1 MNLISDIQ
9 YFPSVILFKNLNKIT
24 NIVFEQYDRH
34 QKMSFRNRC
43 QLPGADGVIQLSIPL
58 EHGRDQ
64 RTILKEVRIAGR
76 QDWQGQHW
84 KTIVSCY
91 SRSPWFEFYRDDLLR
106 LYRRPF
112 VFLLDWDLECFEWAA
127 RMLGRS
133 LEISLTG
140 SYR

>member
-9 YFPSVILFKNLNKIT
+9 YFPSIILFKNLNKIT

-34 QKMSFRNRC
+34 QKMTFRNRC
-43 QLPGADGVIQLSIPL
+43 QLAGADGIIQLSIPL

-64 RTILKEVRIAGR
+64 RTIMKEVRIAGR

-91 SRSPWFEFYRDDLLR
+91 NRSPWFEFTGMGWKHSFAGR
-106 LYRRPF
+106 LNF
-112 VFLLDWDLECFEWAA
+112 CWI
-127 RMLGRS
+127 G
-133 LEISLTG
+133 I
-140 SYR
+140 